1 MFDFFLLKDEEVEI
15 ISNETILK
23 TEDDA
28 RLVSSIITSKR
39 LILLDSPKDLE
50 NFRVGKEIF
59 PSVKKEVILEILLDD
74 IKNII
79 DGEEFDTYQLM
90 DGKNLFLAD
99 LQVKNYIKAV
109 KNAG

>member
-1 MFDFFLLKDEEVEI
+1 MFDFILLEDEEVEI
-15 ISNETILK
+15 ISNETVLK
-23 TEDDA
+23 TEDNA
-28 RLVSSIITSKR
+28 CLVSSVITNKR

-50 NFRVGKEIF
+50 KFRVGKEIF

-79 DGEEFDTYQLM
+79 DGDEFDTYQLV
-90 DGKNLFLAD
+90 DDSYFYLAD
-99 LQVKNYIKAV
+99 LQVKNYIRAV